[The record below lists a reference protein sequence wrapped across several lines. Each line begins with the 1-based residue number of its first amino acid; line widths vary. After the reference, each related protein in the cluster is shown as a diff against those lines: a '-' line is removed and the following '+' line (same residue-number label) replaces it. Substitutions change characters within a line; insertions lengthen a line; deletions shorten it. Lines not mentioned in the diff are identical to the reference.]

1 MVNTKKKI
9 NLIPRDIS
17 WLSFNARV
25 LQEAADSS
33 IPIRERLK
41 FLGIFSNNLD
51 EFFRVRVA
59 ALKRMMKYG
68 AKSIMHVEESPQKI
82 LDNIQ
87 LVVLQQQGEFNR
99 IWEQIL
105 GEMRKENIHLITE
118 KQLDANQK
126 QFVNDFFDEQVRSNV
141 IPLMI
146 ESIPS
151 FPYLREKSIYLAII
165 MSKKDSAYQR
175 KYSLI
180 EVPARVV
187 SRFVLLPSRADK
199 GHYIIL
205 LEDVI
210 RFCLPRIFAY
220 FGYDKYTAHVIK
232 VTKDAEYDLDYD
244 EPITFTE
251 KIEKGI
257 KNRRKGKPVRLIYD
271 KEIDA
276 ALLEYLIRKMGLTKR
291 DHLIPGGR
299 IHNFRHFMDFPKSVF
314 SELPQK
320 VKPFIH
326 PQLKNVAR
334 VTDVVLQNDVLL
346 HFPYHSFDPVI
357 DMLREA
363 AIDPDVISIK
373 ITAYRLA
380 QQSKVINALVNAV
393 RNGKAVTVMLEL
405 RARFD
410 EENNLRWKE
419 LLEEEGVKVLL
430 GYPNEKVHAKACV
443 IKKRSGKRMIH
454 YGFVSTGNINEQ
466 TAKIYCDTSLL
477 TANRNI
483 MADVNRIFAYLEKP
497 KVGIRDLKMCKT
509 LVVAPSYMRRL
520 LIALINSEIRNATLG
535 RKAGIQL
542 KLNSLSDEILIQKL
556 YEAAQAGVE
565 IQMIVR
571 GIFCAKT
578 DNKRFRKNIH
588 AVSIV
593 DEFLEHARFLVF
605 HNNGNPKV
613 FISSADWMVRNLD
626 HRVEAACP
634 ILDPV
639 LKQEII
645 DMIQIQL
652 RDNVKAR
659 LLTNDLS
666 NDFVQNKS
674 KPLRSQQ
681 EIFSY
686 LIGKSVTKQI
696 KNK

>member
-1 MVNTKKKI
+1 MVKTKKKI

-25 LQEAADSS
+25 LQEAADQSL
-33 IPIRERLK
+33 PIRERLK

-68 AKSIMHVEESPQKI
+68 ARSIMHVEESPQKI

-87 LVVLQQQGEFNR
+87 LIVLQQQGEFNR
-99 IWEQIL
+99 IWEHIL
-105 GEMRKENIHLITE
+105 HEMKRENIHLITE
-118 KQLDANQK
+118 KQLDAKQK
-126 QFVNDFFDEQVRSNV
+126 EFVTNFFDEQVRSNV

-146 ESIPS
+146 ESIPAL
-151 FPYLREKSIYLAII
+151 PYLREKSIYLAIV
-165 MSKKDSAYQR
+165 MSRKDSAYHR

-180 EVPARVV
+180 EIPTRSL
-187 SRFVLLPSRADK
+187 SRFVLLPSRTDQGK
-199 GHYIIL
+199 YIIL

-210 RFCLPRIFAY
+210 RFCLPRIFSY
-220 FGYDKYTAHVIK
+220 FGYDKYSAHVIK

-244 EPITFTE
+244 EDIAFSE

-257 KNRRKGKPVRLIYD
+257 RNRRKGKPVRLIYD

-276 ALLEYLIRKMGLTKR
+276 ALLEFIIRKMGLTKR

-314 SELPQK
+314 PEAPEK
-320 VKPFIH
+320 VKPFMH
-326 PQLKNVAR
+326 PQLKQVSR
-334 VTDVVLQNDVLL
+334 VTDVVLKNDILL

-357 DMLREA
+357 DLLREA

-380 QQSKVINALVNAV
+380 LRSKVINALVNAV

-419 LLEEEGVKVLL
+419 LLEEEGVRVLL
-430 GYPNEKVHAKACV
+430 GYPNEKVHAKACL
-443 IKKRSGKRMIH
+443 IKKRAGKRTIH
-454 YGFVSTGNINEQ
+454 YGFVSTGNLNEQ
-466 TAKIYCDTSLL
+466 TARIYCDTCLL

-497 KVGIRDLKMCKT
+497 KAGLRDLKMCKT
-509 LVVAPSYMRRL
+509 LVVAPSFMRRQ
-520 LIALINSEIRNATLG
+520 LIALINNEIKNAALG
-535 RKAGIQL
+535 RKASIHL
-542 KLNSLSDEILIQKL
+542 KLNSLSDQMLIQKL
-556 YEAAQAGVE
+556 YDAAQAGVE
-565 IQMIVR
+565 IQMVVR

-578 DNKRFRKNIH
+578 DSKRFLKNMY

-593 DEFLEHARFLVF
+593 DEFLEHARFMVF
-605 HNNGNPKV
+605 HNNGNTKV

-634 ILDPV
+634 ILDPA
-639 LKQEII
+639 LQKEIMDI
-645 DMIQIQL
+645 LQIQL
-652 RDNVKAR
+652 KDNVKAR
-659 LLTNDLS
+659 LFSNDLS
-666 NDFVQNKS
+666 NDFVPHKG
-674 KPLRSQQ
+674 KLIRSQQ
-681 EIFSY
+681 ETYTY
-686 LIGKSVTKQI
+686 LLGKAVPAQL

>member
-1 MVNTKKKI
+1 MVKSKKKI

-25 LQEAADSS
+25 LQEAADPS

-87 LVVLQQQGEFNR
+87 LIVLQQQGEFNR
-99 IWEQIL
+99 IWEQIVH
-105 GEMRKENIHLITE
+105 EMKKERIHLITE
-118 KQLDANQK
+118 KQLDARQK
-126 QFVNDFFDEQVRSNV
+126 EFVNTFFDEQVRSNV

-146 ESIPS
+146 ESIPAL
-151 FPYLREKSIYLAII
+151 PYIREKSIYLAIV
-165 MSKKDSAYQR
+165 MSKKDSAYRQ

-180 EVPARVV
+180 EVPTRAV
-187 SRFVLLPSRADK
+187 SRFIQLPGRSDNGK
-199 GHYIIL
+199 YIIL

-210 RFCLPRIFAY
+210 RFCLPRIFSY
-220 FGYDKYTAHVIK
+220 FGYDKYSAHVIK

-244 EPITFTE
+244 EALAYSE

-257 KNRRKGKPVRLIYD
+257 RNRRKGKPVRLIYD

-276 ALLEYLIRKMGLTKR
+276 ALLEYLIRKIGLTKR
-291 DHLIPGGR
+291 DHIIPGGR

-314 SELPQK
+314 PEIPHK

-326 PQLKNVAR
+326 PQLKNVTR
-334 VTDVVLQNDVLL
+334 VTDVILKNDVLL

-357 DMLREA
+357 DLLREA
-363 AIDPDVISIK
+363 AMDPDVISIK

-380 QQSKVINALVNAV
+380 QNSKVVNALVNAV

-419 LLEEEGVKVLL
+419 LLEDEGVKVLL
-430 GYPNEKVHAKACV
+430 GYPNEKVHAKACL
-443 IKKRSGKRMIH
+443 IKKKSGKRTIH
-454 YGFVSTGNINEQ
+454 YGFVSTGNLNEQ
-466 TAKIYCDTSLL
+466 TAKVYCDTSLL

-497 KVGIRDLKMCKT
+497 KAGLKDLRMCKT
-509 LVVAPSYMRRL
+509 LIVAPSYMRRQ
-520 LIALINSEIRNATLG
+520 LIALINSEIRNAALG
-535 RKAGIQL
+535 RKAGISL
-542 KLNSLSDEILIQKL
+542 KLNSLSDEMLIQKL

-565 IQMIVR
+565 IQMVVR

-593 DEFLEHARFLVF
+593 DEFLEHARFMVF
-605 HNNGNPKV
+605 ENNGTPKV
-613 FISSADWMVRNLD
+613 FISSADWMIRNLD

-634 ILDPV
+634 ILDKS
-639 LKQEII
+639 LQQEIRDI
-645 DMIQIQL
+645 LQIQL
-652 RDNVKAR
+652 KDNVKAR
-659 LLTNDLS
+659 VLSNDLS
-666 NDFVQNKS
+666 NEFVSHKGR
-674 KPLRSQQ
+674 PFRSQQ
-681 EIFSY
+681 ETFRY
-686 LIGKSVTKQI
+686 LQQKASPAQSKI
-696 KNK
+696 K